1 MGGDIFSSRSGFL
14 KSGQLITGS
23 TSLLYKG
30 SDGTSRIINPDK
42 YQPKGSYAA
51 ANHSHNGANLSFDS
65 TRSLN
70 DVINNNYSMIV
81 NANNEISSLKS
92 SVSNGKSLIAS
103 AITDKGVST
112 ASDATFQTMSNN
124 IRSITSISSPKL
136 IPGNILWS
144 VGTTNAYGNPEYPAY
159 TPPIFEWIP
168 NMIIVGHKI
177 FTGYN
182 TITGLASTI
191 TGNYHYYFYNI
202 ITGSITDLFISEYS
216 FTGAIPNT
224 VKNGDPYLLIFVN
237 QTNSPMYDHKVIRL
251 E

>member
-1 MGGDIFSSRSGFL
+1 M
-14 KSGQLITGS
+14 ITGS

-30 SDGTSRIINPDK
+30 SDGTSRFINPDN
-42 YQPKGSYAA
+42 YQPKGNYAA
-51 ANHSHNGANLSFDS
+51 ANHNHNGVYQSVGSYA
-65 TRSLN
+65 TTAQLN
-70 DVINNNYSMIV
+70 
-81 NANNEISSLKS
+81 ELKT

-124 IRSITSISSPKL
+124 IRSITSMSSPKL
-136 IPGNILWS
+136 IPGNVLWS
-144 VGTTNAYGNPEYPAY
+144 VGTTDVYGNPEYPAY

-191 TGNYHYYFYNI
+191 TSNYHYYFYNI
-202 ITGSITDLFISEYS
+202 ITGSITDLFIREYS
-216 FTGAIPNT
+216 YTGAIPNA

-237 QTNSPMYDHKVIRL
+237 QTNSPMYDHKIIRL